1 MRAQPAPTEGLPEAY
16 EGRCAL
22 ALRPSLNDAVYW
34 SSVRGFARLAV
45 LLAAASAG
53 ACTPGPKM
61 EDYGTTVAENRA
73 IKDESF
79 RSSADSPIP
88 PDKKQTLLP
97 LSYYPVDE
105 GYAVPA
111 VLELSEDRS
120 RLQIPTSTGKL
131 RDYERIGTLKFSI
144 KGQRMQL
151 TAFSEV
157 GQRMSRLFVPF
168 ADATSGEETYA
179 AGRYMELDPTATGI
193 YVIDFNGA
201 YHPFCYYNEEYDC
214 PFPPAENRLAVPIRA
229 GERMPEKKSAAR

>member
-1 MRAQPAPTEGLPEAY
+1 MLSAMRVTLSSNSRRRWYTEPSRGSRL
-16 EGRCAL
+16 
-22 ALRPSLNDAVYW
+22 LRY
-34 SSVRGFARLAV
+34 
-45 LLAAASAG
+45 AATRSR
-53 ACTPGPKM
+53 TPGPKV
-61 EDYGTTVAENRA
+61 EDYGSRVAESRA

-79 RSSADSPIP
+79 RTAADSPIP

-97 LSYYPVDE
+97 LSYYPIDE

-120 RLQIPTSTGKL
+120 RLRIPTSTGNA

-144 KGQRMQL
+144 KGQRLQL

-157 GQRMSRLFVPF
+157 GERMSRLFVPF

-193 YVIDFNGA
+193 YVVDFNGA
-201 YHPFCYYNEEYDC
+201 YHPYCYYNEEYDC
-214 PFPPAENRLAVPIRA
+214 PFPPAENRLPVPIRA
-229 GERMPEKKSAAR
+229 GERLPEQRSAAR